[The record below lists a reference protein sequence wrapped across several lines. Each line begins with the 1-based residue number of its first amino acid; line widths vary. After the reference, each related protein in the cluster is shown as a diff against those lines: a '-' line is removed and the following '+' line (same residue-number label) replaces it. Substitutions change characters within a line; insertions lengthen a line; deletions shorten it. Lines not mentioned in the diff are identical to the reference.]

1 MSGPGAQAGASA
13 ASGTSQPASTRRQE
27 LVLVGITVLWGT
39 TFLIVQ
45 TALAYCGPLF
55 FVGFRF
61 GVATLVS
68 LVVAGGT
75 IGGLTRRELAAGASI
90 GVTIFLAYVLQTLGL
105 LSITSS
111 QSAFITALYVPIV
124 PLLQWAFGRRPGWS
138 SVAGIGLAF
147 TGLVLL
153 TGPAAGPLALNTGEL
168 ATIGGAVASAAQI
181 VLISRFAGTVD
192 VRRVT
197 AVQLAVT
204 AALSFA
210 LMPAA
215 GESWPPLSWVW
226 LAAAGGLGLAS
237 TFIMLAMNWAQ
248 QSISATR
255 ATVIYASE
263 PVWAGVVGWIAGDR
277 LPASAFAG
285 AALIL
290 AGVLVS
296 EWKPRE

>member
-1 MSGPGAQAGASA
+1 MSTA
-13 ASGTSQPASTRRQE
+13 PASTRRQE

-45 TALAYCGPLF
+45 TALAHCGPLF

-68 LVVAGGT
+68 LAVTGRAL
-75 IGGLTRRELAAGASI
+75 GGLTRREVAAGVAI
-90 GVTIFLAYVLQTLGL
+90 GMTIFLAYALQTLGL

-124 PLLQWAFGRRPGWS
+124 PLLQWAFGRRPGWT
-138 SVAGIGLAF
+138 SVAGIALAF
-147 TGLVLL
+147 AGLVLL
-153 TGPAAGPLALNTGEL
+153 TAPGAGPLALSTGEL
-168 ATIGGAVASAAQI
+168 ATIAGAVASAAQI
-181 VLISRFAGTVD
+181 VLISRYAGAVD

-197 AVQLAVT
+197 VVQLAVT
-204 AALSFA
+204 AVLSLA
-210 LMPAA
+210 LMPLA
-215 GESWPPLSWVW
+215 GEAWPAFSWVW
-226 LAAAGGLGLAS
+226 LAAAGGLGVAS
-237 TFIMLAMNWAQ
+237 TFIVLAMNWAQ
-248 QSISATR
+248 LSISATR

-263 PVWAGVVGWIAGDR
+263 PVWAGVVGWMAGDR
-277 LPASAFAG
+277 LPGSAFAG

>member
-1 MSGPGAQAGASA
+1 MSVGAPFDSA
-13 ASGTSQPASTRRQE
+13 VPTSTRRQE
-27 LVLVGITVLWGT
+27 LVLVAITVLWGT

-45 TALAYCGPLF
+45 TALAHCGPLF

-61 GVATLVS
+61 AVATLMSVA
-68 LVVAGGT
+68 VAGRAL
-75 IGGLTRRELAAGASI
+75 GGLTRRELTAGLTI
-90 GVTIFLAYVLQTLGL
+90 GLTIFLAYVWQTRGL

-124 PLLQWAFGRRPGWS
+124 PLLQWAFGRPPGWL

-147 TGLVLL
+147 AGLVLL
-153 TGPAAGPLALNTGEL
+153 TAPGAAPLALSIGEL
-168 ATIGGAVASAAQI
+168 VTIAGAVASAAQI
-181 VLISRFAGTVD
+181 VLIGRHAGHVD

-197 AVQLAVT
+197 VVQLAVT
-204 AALSFA
+204 AVLSLL
-210 LMPAA
+210 LMPLT
-215 GESWPPLSWVW
+215 GETWPAFSWVW
-226 LAAAGGLGLAS
+226 LAAAGGLGVAS

-263 PVWAGVVGWIAGDR
+263 PVWAGVVGWMAGDR
-277 LPASAFAG
+277 LPGSAFAG

>member
-1 MSGPGAQAGASA
+1 MSASVSPVA
-13 ASGTSQPASTRRQE
+13 PPASTGVASTRRQE
-27 LVLVGITVLWGT
+27 LVLAAITVLWGT

-45 TALAYCGPLF
+45 TALAHCGPLF

-61 GVATLVS
+61 GVATLMS
-68 LVVAGGT
+68 LAVAGRT
-75 IGGLTRRELAAGASI
+75 LGGLTRREFAAGVAI
-90 GVTIFLAYVLQTLGL
+90 GLTIFLAYVLQTAGL

-124 PLLQWAFGRRPGWS
+124 PLLQWAFGRRPGWA
-138 SVAGIGLAF
+138 SVAGIALAF
-147 TGLVLL
+147 AGLVLL
-153 TGPAAGPLALNTGEL
+153 TGPEAGPFALNTGEL
-168 ATIGGAVASAAQI
+168 ATIAGAVASAAQI
-181 VLISRFAGTVD
+181 VCISRFAGTVD

-197 AVQLAVT
+197 VVQLAVT
-204 AALSFA
+204 AALSLA

-215 GESWPPLSWVW
+215 GETWPAFSWVW
-226 LAAAGGLGLAS
+226 VAAAGGLGVMS
-237 TFIMLAMNWAQ
+237 TFIVLAMNWAQ

-263 PVWAGVVGWIAGDR
+263 PVWAGVVGWMAGDR

-285 AALIL
+285 AGLIL

>member
-1 MSGPGAQAGASA
+1 MTAGTRSDA
-13 ASGTSQPASTRRQE
+13 ATAPASTRRQE
-27 LVLVGITVLWGT
+27 LVLVAITVLWGT

-45 TALAYCGPLF
+45 TALAHCGPLF

-61 GVATLVS
+61 GVATLMSVA
-68 LVVAGGT
+68 VAGRALAA
-75 IGGLTRRELAAGASI
+75 LTRHELMAGVAI
-90 GVTIFLAYVLQTLGL
+90 GLTIFLAYDLQTLGL

-138 SVAGIGLAF
+138 SVAGIALAF
-147 TGLVLL
+147 AGLVLL
-153 TGPAAGPLALNTGEL
+153 TAPGASALSVSTGEL
-168 ATIGGAVASAAQI
+168 ATIAGAVASAAQI
-181 VLISRFAGTVD
+181 VLISRYAGTVD
-192 VRRVT
+192 IRRVT
-197 AVQLAVT
+197 VVQLAVT
-204 AALSFA
+204 AALSLA
-210 LMPAA
+210 LMPLA
-215 GESWPPLSWVW
+215 GEAWPAFSWVW
-226 LAAAGGLGLAS
+226 LAAAGGLGVAS
-237 TFIMLAMNWAQ
+237 TFIVLAMNWAQ

-263 PVWAGVVGWIAGDR
+263 PVWAGVVGWLAGDR
-277 LPASAFAG
+277 LPGSAFSG

>member
-1 MSGPGAQAGASA
+1 MSGAGSPA
-13 ASGTSQPASTRRQE
+13 APATSASTRRQE

-45 TALAYCGPLF
+45 TALAHCGPLF
-55 FVGFRF
+55 FVGVRF
-61 GVATLVS
+61 AVAALMS
-68 LVVAGGT
+68 LVVARRVLA
-75 IGGLTRRELAAGASI
+75 GLTRHEAAAGLAI
-90 GVTIFLAYVLQTLGL
+90 GLTIFLAYALQTLGL

-124 PLLQWAFGRRPGWS
+124 PLLQWAFGRRPGWA

-147 TGLVLL
+147 AGLVLL
-153 TGPAAGPLALNTGEL
+153 TAPGAGGLALDTGEL
-168 ATIGGAVASAAQI
+168 ATIVGAVASAAQI
-181 VLISRFAGTVD
+181 VLISRYAGTVD

-197 AVQLAVT
+197 VVQLAVT
-204 AALSFA
+204 AVLSLA
-210 LMPAA
+210 LMPIA
-215 GESWPPLSWVW
+215 GEAWPAFSWVW
-226 LAAAGGLGLAS
+226 LAAAGGLGVAS

-263 PVWAGVVGWIAGDR
+263 PVWAGVVGWLAGDR
-277 LPASAFAG
+277 LPGAAFAG

>member
-1 MSGPGAQAGASA
+1 MTV
-13 ASGTSQPASTRRQE
+13 GTRSDPSTAPASTRRQE
-27 LVLVGITVLWGT
+27 LVLVAITVLWGT

-45 TALAYCGPLF
+45 TALAHCGPLF

-61 GVATLVS
+61 AVATLMSV
-68 LVVAGGT
+68 VVAGRALAA
-75 IGGLTRRELAAGASI
+75 LTRHELVAGVAI
-90 GVTIFLAYVLQTLGL
+90 GLTIFLAYDLQTLGL

-124 PLLQWAFGRRPGWS
+124 PLLQWAFGRRPGWT

-147 TGLVLL
+147 AGLVRL
-153 TGPAAGPLALNTGEL
+153 TAPDAGALSLSTGEL
-168 ATIGGAVASAAQI
+168 VTIAGAVASAAQI
-181 VLISRFAGTVD
+181 VLISRYAGTVD
-192 VRRVT
+192 IRRVT
-197 AVQLAVT
+197 VVQLAVT
-204 AALSFA
+204 AALSLA
-210 LMPAA
+210 LMPLA
-215 GESWPPLSWVW
+215 GEAWPAFSWVW
-226 LAAAGGLGLAS
+226 LAAAGGLGVAS

-263 PVWAGVVGWIAGDR
+263 PVWAGVVGWMAGDR
-277 LPASAFAG
+277 LPGSAFAG

>member
-1 MSGPGAQAGASA
+1 VSAGTRSDAPA
-13 ASGTSQPASTRRQE
+13 APVSTRRQE
-27 LVLVGITVLWGT
+27 LVLVAITVLWGT

-45 TALAYCGPLF
+45 TALAHCGPLF

-61 GVATLVS
+61 AVATLMSV
-68 LVVAGGT
+68 VVAGRALAGIT
-75 IGGLTRRELAAGASI
+75 RHELVAGVAIGLTI
-90 GVTIFLAYVLQTLGL
+90 VLAYDLQTLGL

-124 PLLQWAFGRRPGWS
+124 PLLQWAFGRRPGWT

-147 TGLVLL
+147 AGLVLL
-153 TGPAAGPLALNTGEL
+153 TAPDAGALSLSRGEL
-168 ATIGGAVASAAQI
+168 ATIAGAVASAAQI
-181 VLISRFAGTVD
+181 VLIGRYAGTVD

-197 AVQLAVT
+197 VVQLAVT
-204 AALSFA
+204 AALSLL
-210 LMPAA
+210 LMPLA
-215 GESWPPLSWVW
+215 GEASPAFSWVW
-226 LAAAGGLGLAS
+226 LAAAGGLGVAS

-263 PVWAGVVGWIAGDR
+263 PVWAGVVGWMAGDR
-277 LPASAFAG
+277 LPGSAFAG

-296 EWKPRE
+296 EWKTRE

>member
-1 MSGPGAQAGASA
+1 VSG
-13 ASGTSQPASTRRQE
+13 ASTRRQE

-45 TALAYCGPLF
+45 TALAYCGPLL
-55 FVGFRF
+55 FVGVRF
-61 GVATLVS
+61 AVATLMS
-68 LVVAGGT
+68 LVVARRVL
-75 IGGLTRRELAAGASI
+75 GGLTRHEAGAGLTI
-90 GVTIFLAYVLQTLGL
+90 GLTIFLAYALQTLGL

-124 PLLQWAFGRRPGWS
+124 PLLQWAFGRRPGWA

-147 TGLVLL
+147 AGLVLL
-153 TGPAAGPLALNTGEL
+153 TAPGAGGLALDTGEL
-168 ATIGGAVASAAQI
+168 ATIAGAVASAAQI

-192 VRRVT
+192 ARRVT
-197 AVQLAVT
+197 VVQLAVT
-204 AALSFA
+204 AVLSLA
-210 LMPAA
+210 LMPVA
-215 GESWPPLSWVW
+215 GEAWPAFSWVW
-226 LAAAGGLGLAS
+226 LAAAGGLGVAS

-263 PVWAGVVGWIAGDR
+263 PVWAGVVGWLAGDR
-277 LPASAFAG
+277 LPGSAFAG
-285 AALIL
+285 AALVL